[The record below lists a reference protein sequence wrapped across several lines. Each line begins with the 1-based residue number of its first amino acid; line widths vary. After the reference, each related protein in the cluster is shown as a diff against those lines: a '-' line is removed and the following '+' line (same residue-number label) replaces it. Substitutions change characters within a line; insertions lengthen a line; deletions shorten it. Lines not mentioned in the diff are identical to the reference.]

1 MELSA
6 VGELM
11 RWRLVG
17 LCALSLAGLL
27 GCPHAFGRGGT
38 IELAAQRDIEEWK
51 RLGKC
56 PPPDEVE
63 ELCEEVDDPDCLPE
77 CPR

>member
-1 MELSA
+1 
-6 VGELM
+6 M
-11 RWRLVG
+11 RWWLVG

-38 IELAAQRDIEEWK
+38 IELAARKDIEEYTQM
-51 RLGKC
+51 GKC
-56 PPPDEVE
+56 PPGEEVE
-63 ELCEEVDDPDCLPE
+63 ELCELVGEPNCLPE